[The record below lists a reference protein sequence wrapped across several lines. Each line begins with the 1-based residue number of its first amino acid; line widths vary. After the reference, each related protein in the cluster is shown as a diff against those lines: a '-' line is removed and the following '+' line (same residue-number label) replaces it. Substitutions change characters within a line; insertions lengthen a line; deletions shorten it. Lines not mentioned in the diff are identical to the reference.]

1 MRRELFAGIC
11 LAAAIATIAGCSSND
26 DTTPTPTPEP
36 DPRPPTP
43 PEWDRPVTRLDEAA
57 AAAARAACSF
67 KRGALPDET
76 LGTSIPTGKDIPI
89 ETIVVLVQENRS
101 FDHYFG
107 HFGKYAGRTDV
118 EVPPSED
125 VTNPSRI
132 GDVSSATHKWQRAGH
147 HCFLDTDHG
156 WNATHTQV
164 NAGKM
169 DGFYETNHDIKGET
183 MPDPTMA
190 LRDGERAMWW
200 YDDKELPYYYA
211 LAKEY
216 GLADH
221 YFSSLQ
227 GPTWPNRMFVF
238 AGTSFGRTTNRNFP
252 SLSSFKYP
260 ELDIV
265 VLDELDKR
273 HVDWRLYS
281 AGIAG
286 AAVVLGAELP
296 LRYNRDVVE
305 PIDAF
310 FEDAAAGKLPPVVYV
325 DPDFTK
331 TGAPDGNDE
340 HPPAHLQIG
349 QAFTKRIVDTLMKS
363 PQWSKTALFIT
374 YDEHG
379 GLYDHLPPPKAC
391 IPDESSPVDA
401 NNAKVD
407 GAFDAYGVRVPLIV
421 VSPYAKKGFVAHGV
435 YDHSSILRFIQAKHR
450 LPALTNR
457 DANALAPMEF
467 FDFAAPPRL
476 AIPPLPEANVDPGE
490 KAYCDATFSK

>member
-1 MRRELFAGIC
+1 MRWELLG
-11 LAAAIATIAGCSSND
+11 LGAAIVLATIAGCGSSD
-26 DTTPTPTPEP
+26 DTTPTPAPEP

-43 PEWDRPVTRLDEAA
+43 PEWDRSVTRPDEAA
-57 AAAARAACSF
+57 ASASRAACTF

-76 LGTSIPTGKDIPI
+76 LGNGIPTGKDIPI

-118 EVPPSED
+118 AAPPED
-125 VTNPSRI
+125 IANPSRT
-132 GDVSSATHKWQRAGH
+132 GEVSSATHKWQRAGH

-156 WNATHTQV
+156 WNAVHTQV
-164 NAGKM
+164 NGGKM

-200 YDDKELPYYYA
+200 YDEREIPFYYA

-216 GLADH
+216 GLADN
-221 YFSSLQ
+221 YFCSMQ

-252 SLSSFKYP
+252 SLSTYRFP
-260 ELDIV
+260 ENDVV
-265 VLDELDKR
+265 VLDELEKR

-296 LRYNRDVVE
+296 LRYNRDIVY
-305 PIDAF
+305 PIDNF
-310 FEDAAAGKLPPVVYV
+310 FEDAAAGKLPPVVFV

-331 TGAPDGNDE
+331 TGNPDGNDE

-349 QAFTKRIVDTLMKS
+349 QAFSKRIVDALMKS
-363 PQWSKTALFIT
+363 PHWKSSALFIT

-379 GLYDHLPPPKAC
+379 GLFDHVPPPKAC
-391 IPDESSPVDA
+391 VPDDSAPVDA
-401 NNAKVD
+401 DNKKVD

-421 VSPYAKKGFVAHGV
+421 VSPYAKRGHVSHAV
-435 YDHSSILRFIQAKHR
+435 YDHTSILRFIQAKHR
-450 LPALTNR
+450 LPALTAR
-457 DANALAPMEF
+457 DANALPPTDF

-476 AIPPLPEANVDPGE
+476 EIPALPEATVDPGE
-490 KAYCDATFSK
+490 KSYCDATFAK